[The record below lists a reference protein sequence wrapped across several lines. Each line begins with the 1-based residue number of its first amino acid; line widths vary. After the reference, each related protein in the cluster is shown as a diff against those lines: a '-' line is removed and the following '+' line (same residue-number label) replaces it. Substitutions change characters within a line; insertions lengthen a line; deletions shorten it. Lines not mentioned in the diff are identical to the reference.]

1 MQFNM
6 RAVYVGTIVNDNQK
20 QGHSREQG
28 SGLISHFYYIITQKP
43 FTKKEMLGWLNTSLK
58 FTETMDEL
66 STTCNLKSKLCQDA
80 GQHLMPVST

>member
-28 SGLISHFYYIITQKP
+28 SGLISHFYYNYN
-43 FTKKEMLGWLNTSLK
+43 TKTIYKKGDVGMAK
-58 FTETMDEL
+58 HF
-66 STTCNLKSKLCQDA
+66 SKIYRNN
-80 GQHLMPVST
+80 